1 MSNVPDDVL
10 AAFGL
15 ANPKPTGGNDAAH
28 ITRLAKGAKH
38 AWDKAAYGLERLV
51 TGEVAPE
58 HAAELAAYQ
67 PTAAGTVGEI
77 GFDVAATAPLS
88 VVKGAASVPR
98 LVKALAAQAGYGGL
112 TGHATNQAGTG
123 AVLGAV
129 GGALPLVGKGVS
141 AARQAILPTTPA
153 ARTLIEMGIQPS
165 VGQSIGGGLNKM
177 EQRASSWFPGSVA
190 AARGRPLE
198 QFEEKV
204 IQRAVAGAKTLDEAN
219 ELASKAYDDI
229 VPHLKP
235 NQQTAT
241 LVNHAGA
248 KAITNPELT
257 PQNAKIFS
265 DLVDSRFA
273 NYNQLDGEGI
283 KQLDSDIGYLVRKYS
298 NSGDVSQHALAD
310 SLGEVQA
317 ALRQGM
323 EHGLS
328 PELQGKMAVANQ
340 QWRQLIPI
348 NKAASSRADQAIR
361 PRALQKALARQAGT
375 DVTRM
380 RADPLVDNAVRVL
393 PDNVPDSGTA
403 GRMVAPL
410 SWLTD
415 LVALPGASSAVQG
428 LLTGGKA
435 VDHYNPALTAALL
448 RQGTP
453 APEPEVPDDVKKA
466 FGLKQ

>member
-1 MSNVPDDVL
+1 MSNVPDDVME
-10 AAFGL
+10 AFGL
-15 ANPKPTGGNDAAH
+15 AQPKPTGGNDAAH

-51 TGEVAPE
+51 TGKVAPE

-77 GFDVAATAPLS
+77 GFDMAATAPLS
-88 VVKGAASVPR
+88 VVKGAASIPQ
-98 LVKALAAQAGYGGL
+98 LVKALAVQAGYGGL
-112 TGHATNQAGTG
+112 TGSATNQAGTG
-123 AVLGAV
+123 AALGAA

-141 AARQAILPTTPA
+141 AARHAILPTTPA

-198 QFEEKV
+198 QFQEKI

-219 ELASKAYDDI
+219 DLASAAYDDI

-235 NQQTAT
+235 NQQTVA
-241 LVNHAGA
+241 LVNTAGN
-248 KAITNPELT
+248 KARLNPELT
-257 PQNAKIFS
+257 TENQKLFDNI
-265 DLVDSRFA
+265 VDSRFA
-273 NYNQLDGEGI
+273 NYGVLSGDGI
-283 KQLDSDIGYLVRKYS
+283 KTLDSDIGSLIRKYS
-298 NSGDVSQHALAD
+298 KSQNVSHHALAD
-310 SLGEVQA
+310 SLNEVQA

-323 EHGLS
+323 EHGLP
-328 PELQGKMAVANQ
+328 PELQGKMATANN

-348 NKAASSRADQAIR
+348 NKAASSRADEAIR
-361 PRALQKALARQAGT
+361 PRALQKAMARQAGT

-380 RADPLVDNAVRVL
+380 KADPLVDSAVKVL

-403 GRMVAPL
+403 GRVLAPI

-415 LVALPGASSAVQG
+415 LTARPGASQTIQG
-428 LLTGGKA
+428 LLTGGKTA
-435 VDHYNPALTAALL
+435 DHYNPALAAALL

-453 APEPEVPDDVKKA
+453 APEPEVPDDVKQA
-466 FGLKQ
+466 FGLE